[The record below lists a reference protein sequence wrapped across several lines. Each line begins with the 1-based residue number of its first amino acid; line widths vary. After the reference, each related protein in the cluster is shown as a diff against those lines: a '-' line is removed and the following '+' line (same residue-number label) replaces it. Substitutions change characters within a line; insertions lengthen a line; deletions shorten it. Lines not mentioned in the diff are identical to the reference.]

1 MKELLSDDALLVVQ
15 LVEFV
20 SVSPIVVV
28 VWPILQGN
36 EETEPRL
43 PYRPVSHDVSPQLR
57 SRCPAPVFKLGWD
70 VRDAES
76 HGQFIGGP
84 LGTCKRRELQ
94 GDGEV

>member
-20 SVSPIVVV
+20 FVSPVVVV

-43 PYRPVSHDVSPQLR
+43 PYRPVSHDVSPRLQLWC
-57 SRCPAPVFKLGWD
+57 SAPVFKLGWD
-70 VRDAES
+70 VQDAES
-76 HGQFIGGP
+76 HGQFIGSP